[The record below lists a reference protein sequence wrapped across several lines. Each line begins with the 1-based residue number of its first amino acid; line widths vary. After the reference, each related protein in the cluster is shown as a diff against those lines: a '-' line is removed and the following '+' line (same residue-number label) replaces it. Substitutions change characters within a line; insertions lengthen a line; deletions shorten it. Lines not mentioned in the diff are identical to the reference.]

1 MTSGYVLITVILFLG
16 GLIAVSGDRV
26 GTKVGKARLTIF
38 KLRPRQTATLVTI
51 VVGTF
56 LSAAVLTVLFAASE
70 QLRTGVFDLQTLQ
83 KKLSSTSEELAKAIS
98 QKNYIQQQLEKL
110 RIEQSEA
117 KDALMGINQ
126 SVKNEL
132 TKRSSTAQQLKKA
145 RQQLEEVGNQ
155 RTSLQKEVDA
165 ITRQISDLSTKQ
177 MVLEKQKEQITT
189 NITQVN
195 KQLMRLAQQVINLND
210 SQQQTSNPQMLS
222 EVRQQQGKIRELS
235 GQLRA
240 KDKVLGQI
248 ATQVRQQKQKL
259 EVRKAQLQEKERQF
273 QVVENELNQVI
284 SQEQLLNRQLTDLE
298 KQLRDR
304 EQKMA
309 FIDRELGDLERE
321 YQHFRQGDIVIL
333 RHQVMVF
340 DVVTTT
346 KDQSSQ
352 KIIDKLLQQANQTAL
367 AATHPGD
374 IDKGR
379 RIVQLSSDQQQKL
392 MDQIKDGRQYV
403 VRFFA
408 MTNYLVNDQEIRLFA
423 DAALNQKVFKAG
435 EILSSSSA
443 DPTNMKDSQLRQQLD
458 LLLSS
463 SQLRARR
470 VGILGDSIEIGNGN
484 MSSFIKF
491 IGQMKA
497 QSGSID
503 LQAIA
508 VGDTFTAG
516 PLKVKLQALQKGKVI
531 FST

>member
-1 MTSGYVLITVILFLG
+1 MTSGYILIIVILFLG

-38 KLRPRQTATLVTI
+38 KLRPRQTATLVTVI
-51 VVGTF
+51 VGTF
-56 LSAAVLTVLFAASE
+56 LSASVLTVLFAASE
-70 QLRTGVFDLQTLQ
+70 QLRTGVFDLQKLQ

-117 KDALMGINQ
+117 KDELTGINQ
-126 SVKNEL
+126 SVKDEL
-132 TKRSSTAQQLKKA
+132 TKRSTTAQQLKKV

-155 RTSLQKEVDA
+155 KTNLQKDVDA
-165 ITRQISDLSTKQ
+165 ITRRISDLSTKQ
-177 MVLEKQKEQITT
+177 MVLEKQKEQQV
-189 NITQVN
+189 NEVTQVN
-195 KQLMRLAQQVINLND
+195 RRLTRLAQQVINLND
-210 SQQQTSNPQMLS
+210 AQEQVSNPRMS
-222 EVRQQQGKIRELS
+222 IEVEEQQAKVRELA
-235 GQLRA
+235 QQIRTKE
-240 KDKVLGQI
+240 KDLGQI
-248 ATQVRQQKQKL
+248 ATQLRQQRQAL

-273 QVVENELNQVI
+273 QVVENELNDVV
-284 SQEQLLNRQLTDLE
+284 SQQQLLNRQLTDLE

-309 FIDRELGDLERE
+309 FIDQEVGNLEQE
-321 YQHFRQGDIVIL
+321 YQHFRQGDIAIL
-333 RHQVMVF
+333 RNQVMVF
-340 DVVTTT
+340 DVVTATPE
-346 KDQSSQ
+346 QPAQ
-352 KIIDKLLQQANQTAL
+352 KIIDKLLKQANQTTL
-367 AATHPGD
+367 AATHPGNSN
-374 IDKGR
+374 KAR
-379 RIVQLSSDQQQKL
+379 QVVQLSLDQQQKL
-392 MDQIKDGRQYV
+392 IDQIKDGRQYV

-408 MTNYLVNDQEIRLFA
+408 VSNYLVNDSEIRLFA

-435 EILSSSSA
+435 EVLSSSSA
-443 DPTNMKDSQLRQQLD
+443 DPTKMTSTQLRQQLD

-463 SQLRARR
+463 SQFRARR

-484 MSSFIKF
+484 MSSFIQF
-491 IGQMKA
+491 LGQMKN

-508 VGDTFTAG
+508 IGDTFTAG

>member
-1 MTSGYVLITVILFLG
+1 M
-16 GLIAVSGDRV
+16 

-38 KLRPRQTATLVTI
+38 KLRPRQTATLVTV

-70 QLRTGVFDLQTLQ
+70 QLRTGVFDLQKLQ
-83 KKLSSTSEELAKAIS
+83 KKLSSTTEELAKAIS

-132 TKRSSTAQQLKKA
+132 TKRSSTAQQLKKV

-155 RTSLQKEVDA
+155 KTNLQKEVEA

-177 MVLEKQKEQITT
+177 MVLEKQKEQVTSEIS
-189 NITQVN
+189 QVN
-195 KQLMRLAQQVINLND
+195 GQLIRLAQQVINLND
-210 SQQQTSNPQMLS
+210 SQQQTSNPQIIN
-222 EVRQQQGKIRELS
+222 EVQQQQGKVRELF
-235 GQLRA
+235 GQLRT
-240 KDKVLGQI
+240 KEKVLGQI

-259 EVRKAQLQEKERQF
+259 EVRKAQFQEKERQF
-273 QVVENELNQVI
+273 QVVENELKEVL
-284 SQEQLLNRQLTDLE
+284 SQQKLLDRQLTDLE

-309 FIDRELGDLERE
+309 FIDQEVGNLEQE
-321 YQHFRQGDIVIL
+321 YQHFRQGDIAIL
-333 RHQVMVF
+333 RNQVMVF
-340 DVVTTT
+340 DVVSAT
-346 KDQSSQ
+346 KDQSAQ
-352 KIIDKLLQQANQTAL
+352 KIIDQLLQQANRTAL
-367 AATHPGD
+367 AATQPGD
-374 IDKGR
+374 VDKSR
-379 RIVQLSSDQQQKL
+379 QTIVQLSLDQQQKL
-392 MDQIKDGRQYV
+392 IDQMKDGRQYV

-408 MTNYLVNDQEIRLFA
+408 VSNYLVNDREVRLFA

-443 DPTNMKDSQLRQQLD
+443 DPVNMKDSQLRQQLD

-463 SQLRARR
+463 SQFRARR
-470 VGILGDSIEIGNGN
+470 VGILGDSIEINNGN
-484 MSSFIKF
+484 MSSIIKF
-491 IGQMKA
+491 MGQMKT
-497 QSGSID
+497 QRSSID

-516 PLKVKLQALQKGKVI
+516 PLKVKLQAMQKGKVI

>member
-1 MTSGYVLITVILFLG
+1 MTSGYILITVILFLG

-83 KKLSSTSEELAKAIS
+83 KKLTATTEELTKAIS

-117 KDALMGINQ
+117 KEALTGINQ
-126 SVKNEL
+126 SVKTEL
-132 TKRSSTAQQLKKA
+132 TKRSTTAQQLKKA

-155 RTSLQKEVDA
+155 KTNLEKEVDA

-177 MVLEKQKEQITT
+177 MVLEKQKEPIT
-189 NITQVN
+189 NDIAQVN
-195 KQLMRLAQQVINLND
+195 KNLMRLAQQVINLND
-210 SQQQTSNPQMLS
+210 NQQQTPNPQMLS
-222 EVRQQQGKIRELS
+222 EVKQQQEKIRELS

-248 ATQVRQQKQKL
+248 ASQLRQQKQKL
-259 EVRKAQLQEKERQF
+259 EVRKAQLQEKDRQF
-273 QVVENELNQVI
+273 QAVENELKGVI
-284 SQEQLLNRQLTDLE
+284 SQEQLLNRQLTNLE
-298 KQLRDR
+298 QQMRDR
-304 EQKMA
+304 QQKMA
-309 FIDRELGDLERE
+309 FIDQEVGNLEQE
-321 YQHFRQGDIVIL
+321 YQHFRQGDIAIL
-333 RHQVMVF
+333 RNQVMVF

-346 KDQSSQ
+346 KDNSSQ

-374 IDKGR
+374 LDKDR
-379 RIVQLSSDQQQKL
+379 QIVQLSLDQQQKL
-392 MDQIKDGRQYV
+392 SAQIKDGRQYV

-408 MTNYLVNDQEIRLFA
+408 VTNYLVNAQEIRLFA
-423 DAALNQKVFKAG
+423 DAALNQKVFKTG

-443 DPTNMKDSQLRQQLD
+443 DPTNMKDFQLRQQLD

-463 SQLRARR
+463 SQFRARR
-470 VGILGDSIEIGNGN
+470 VGILGDSIEIDNGN

-491 IGQMKA
+491 MNQLKA
-497 QSGSID
+497 QNGSID
-503 LQAIA
+503 LQAI
-508 VGDTFTAG
+508 VVSDTFTAG